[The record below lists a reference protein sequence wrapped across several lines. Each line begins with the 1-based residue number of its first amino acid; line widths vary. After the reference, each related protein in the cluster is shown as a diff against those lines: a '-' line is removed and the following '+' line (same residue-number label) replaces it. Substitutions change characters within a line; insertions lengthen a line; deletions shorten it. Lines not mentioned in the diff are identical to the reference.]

1 MMQLMQSHLDAF
13 TTSTR
18 SYDEYLM
25 ITTPQHNDTLTIA
38 SSLIIMEPLRA
49 FPVCYSLFKFS
60 ALACFWDLY
69 SLSQSTLVESIET
82 SCSFVN
88 CVMNFDKDDPKEGS
102 QTCHLCGKVQ
112 CGQRLGRVKCCQCNR
127 IFCLQQLSRKF
138 HIIATAN
145 DPHFKCPRC
154 TGICCCVCNCQKP
167 PPHVHCKV
175 YKVRQNKLKQASL
188 HDHHY
193 PTDIP
198 KSITPDIPV
207 LAPIVDESPFPN
219 RPYQPEP
226 APTTQVTRWEG
237 ISNTWQ
243 DPQALWQLPNLDVS
257 GSGCTDAV

>member
-60 ALACFWDLY
+60 ALACFCDLY

-145 DPHFKCPRC
+145 DPAF
-154 TGICCCVCNCQKP
+154 
-167 PPHVHCKV
+167 
-175 YKVRQNKLKQASL
+175 
-188 HDHHY
+188 
-193 PTDIP
+193 
-198 KSITPDIPV
+198 
-207 LAPIVDESPFPN
+207 
-219 RPYQPEP
+219 
-226 APTTQVTRWEG
+226 QV
-237 ISNTWQ
+237 S
-243 DPQALWQLPNLDVS
+243 ALYRHLLLCLQLPKATSTCPL
-257 GSGCTDAV
+257 